1 MAMVT
6 MITGMTRITGL
17 TGINGMTMTTRVT
30 RMTRVTGVAWITG
43 MPGIT
48 GMLNCQRFEPRSR
61 LVGTKCRL
69 NMIIQVI
76 VVLNRTVVDND

>member
-30 RMTRVTGVAWITG
+30 RMTRVTGVASITRMPCITG
-43 MPGIT
+43 MF
-48 GMLNCQRFEPRSR
+48 NCQRFEPRSR
-61 LVGTKCRL
+61 LISTKCGL
-69 NMIIQVI
+69 SMIIRVI
-76 VVLNRTVVDND
+76 VLLNRTVVDNN

>member
-1 MAMVT
+1 
-6 MITGMTRITGL
+6 MTR
-17 TGINGMTMTTRVT
+17 
-30 RMTRVTGVAWITG
+30 

-69 NMIIQVI
+69 SMIIQVI
-76 VVLNRTVVDND
+76 VVLN